1 MMGKAFLNA
10 VANGKVD
17 ILQVFLEILVETG
30 AHYCVVGGL
39 AVNAYAEPVVSLDL
53 DIVVFSGD
61 IDKVCKVAGAKGFK
75 IARFD
80 NRINLTSPKSDL
92 RIQLQTDARYQPFID
107 GATQKE
113 ILGYRMNVAALE
125 DVLQGKIWAY
135 SDEQRRKSKKQKDLA
150 DIMRLVEAHPALEE
164 RLPPCDPNLVEI
176 ESSFDDAVDIGRSHF
191 NALLQISE
199 TSLCPLER
207 RIPFLSFFVLKL
219 LGHPVRTGHV
229 PAKQCPK
236 SAHSKSKNFM

>member
-30 AHYCVVGGL
+30 AQYCVVGGL

-53 DIVVFSGD
+53 DIVVISGN
-61 IDKVCKVAGAKGFK
+61 IDKVCKMAEAKGLK
-75 IARFD
+75 IGRFE
-80 NRINLTSPKSDL
+80 NSINLTSPKSDL

-107 GATQKE
+107 RARQKDV
-113 ILGYRMNVAALE
+113 LGYRMNVASLE

-150 DIMRLVEAHPALEE
+150 DIMRLVEVHPDLEG
-164 RLPPCDPNLVEI
+164 RLPPSLRNL
-176 ESSFDDAVDIGRSHF
+176 
-191 NALLQISE
+191 L
-199 TSLCPLER
+199 
-207 RIPFLSFFVLKL
+207 
-219 LGHPVRTGHV
+219 TG
-229 PAKQCPK
+229 
-236 SAHSKSKNFM
+236 